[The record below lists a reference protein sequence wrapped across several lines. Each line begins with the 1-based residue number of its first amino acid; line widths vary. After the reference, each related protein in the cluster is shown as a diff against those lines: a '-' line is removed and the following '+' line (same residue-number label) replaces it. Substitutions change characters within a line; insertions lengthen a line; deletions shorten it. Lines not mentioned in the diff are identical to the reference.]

1 RASSPDAVRAD
12 IRMAPSA
19 SCTARSRRSTRSSGA
34 TPECALARTRLRA
47 DGRPDMGDG
56 TALRLHVDRI
66 RCDAYGMCA
75 ELLPELVELDDWGY
89 PIVRAGDVPADL
101 LAHARRA
108 VEACPV
114 LALRLA
120 HGLAPRSAAPAPGRR
135 AVAPGQPAIA
145 SGPAAAAS
153 KA

>member
-1 RASSPDAVRAD
+1 
-12 IRMAPSA
+12 M
-19 SCTARSRRSTRSSGA
+19 
-34 TPECALARTRLRA
+34 RL
-47 DGRPDMGDG
+47 D
-56 TALRLHVDRI
+56 VDRI
-66 RCDAYGMCA
+66 RCDGYGMCA

-120 HGLAPRSAAPAPGRR
+120 HGLAPRRAAPAPGQR
-135 AVAPGQPAIA
+135 AVAPAANA
-145 SGPAAAAS
+145 SGPAAVAS